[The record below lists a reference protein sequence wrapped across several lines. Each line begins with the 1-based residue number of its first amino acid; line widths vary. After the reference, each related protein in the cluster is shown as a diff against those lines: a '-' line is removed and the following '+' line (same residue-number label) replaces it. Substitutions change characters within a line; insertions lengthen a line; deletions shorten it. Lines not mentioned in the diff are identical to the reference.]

1 MRDLLNDPSTLMTLA
16 FVTACALYF
25 TLKLYLAR
33 RQMNHIRT
41 HVTAVPSPFDQK
53 ISLDDHTKAA
63 QYALTRLHFGRM
75 SLLFSMLVLLFWTLG
90 GGLAGLANLI
100 LSVTTHQLHF
110 GILFI
115 VAFSLINS
123 LIDLPMAYVSQ
134 FKIEEKFGFN
144 RMTIKLW
151 LMDMLKGALLSGA
164 IGIPLLYG
172 VLWFIK
178 ITPSTWWLWAWAL
191 FVGLNLLMLWLYPTV
206 IAPLFNKFTA
216 LEDGDLKTR
225 LNALLTRCGFSSN
238 GMFVMDGSRRSA
250 HGNAYFTG
258 FGRNKR
264 IVFFDTLLN
273 QLSPPQIEAVLAH
286 ELGHFHHKHILKRLA
301 WMLPMGLAI
310 FASLG
315 FLSQQL
321 WFYSGL
327 GVQDSISLLKRLSLQ
342 PTHLMAVGLVLF
354 MLVLPVF
361 TFIFAPLTS
370 RGSRRDEFQAD
381 AFAVKNSN
389 GQDLIDALVCMYQEN
404 ASFVGTDPLYSAFYD
419 SHPPAVLRVQRLQQL
434 TASQA

>member
-1 MRDLLNDPSTLMTLA
+1 
-16 FVTACALYF
+16 
-25 TLKLYLAR
+25 
-33 RQMNHIRT
+33 MNHIRT
-41 HVTAVPSPFDQK
+41 HVSAVPAPFDQK

-63 QYALTRLHFGRM
+63 QYALTRLHFGRL

-123 LIDLPMAYVSQ
+123 LIDLPMAYASQ

-151 LMDMLKGALLSGA
+151 LMDMLKGALLSAA

-178 ITPSTWWLWAWAL
+178 TAPSTWWLWAWAL

-225 LNALLTRCGFSSN
+225 LNALLTRCGFASN

-258 FGRNKR
+258 FGHNKR

-310 FASLG
+310 FALLG

-327 GVQDSISLLKRLSLQ
+327 GVQDSLSLLKRLSLQ
-342 PTHLMAVGLVLF
+342 PTHLIAVGLVLF

-404 ASFVGTDPLYSAFYD
+404 ASFVGTDSLYSAFYD

-434 TASQA
+434 TTSQT